1 MAIKLYQWDVSQ
13 KEELTHPTTFSGDY
27 VIRWFQNGYV
37 SMTTEFATLFNTM
50 NNDLVVKS
58 NADGV
63 AAVKLCLKGET
74 DNEKIAA
81 IRREYSVND
90 EFFALRTDDTAIK
103 NRIAAI
109 IAGIETERDSWLDV
123 S

>member
-1 MAIKLYQWDVSQ
+1 MAIKLYEWDLSQ
-13 KEELTHPTTFSGDY
+13 KDVLANPPKFSGDFK
-27 VIRWFQNGYV
+27 IKWHIHGYV
-37 SMTTEFATLFNTM
+37 SMTVEFATLFNGL
-50 NNDLVVKS
+50 NNNVLKKS
-58 NADGV
+58 DADGV
-63 AAVKLCLKGET
+63 AAIKLSSKKET
-74 DNEKIAA
+74 DSLKVAA